1 MMQDLRLILI
11 IVGAI
16 AIIALL
22 VHGFWTSR
30 KERSSMFRDR
40 PLKRMKSKR
49 DDDSY
54 DEDVE
59 DDEGVG
65 EVRVHRVN
73 HAPANAQEHEVA
85 RPSPQHQY
93 QPPYASAQPR
103 QPVQQ
108 PPEAQVPPQ
117 HAPRPPANAQE
128 HEVARPSP
136 QHQYQPPYASAQPR
150 QPVQQPPEAQV
161 PPQHA
166 PRPAQPVQQP
176 AYQPQPEQ
184 PLQQPVSPQVAS
196 APQPVHSAPQP
207 AQQAF
212 QPAEPVAAP
221 QPEPVAEPAPVMD
234 KPKRKEAVIIMNVAA
249 HHGSELNGELLLN
262 SIQQA
267 GFIFG
272 DMNIYHRHLSPDG
285 SGPALFSLAN
295 MVKPG
300 TFDPEMK
307 DFTTP
312 GVTIFMQVP
321 SYGDELQNFKL
332 MLQSA
337 QHIADEVGGV
347 VLDDQRRMMTPQK
360 LREYQ
365 DIIRE
370 VKDANA

>member
-65 EVRVHRVN
+65 EVRIHRVN

-93 QPPYASAQPR
+93 QPPYASAQP
-103 QPVQQ
+103 VQ
-108 PPEAQVPPQ
+108 
-117 HAPRPPANAQE
+117 
-128 HEVARPSP
+128 
-136 QHQYQPPYASAQPR
+136 
-150 QPVQQPPEAQV
+150 
-161 PPQHA
+161 
-166 PRPAQPVQQP
+166 QPVQQP

>member
-54 DEDVE
+54 DDDV
-59 DDEGVG
+59 DADEGVG

-73 HAPANAQEHEVA
+73 HAPGQSQEHDA
-85 RPSPQHQY
+85 PRQSPQHQY

-103 QPVQQ
+103 PATPPQPQAPQQ
-108 PPEAQVPPQ
+108 PPPQPVPPSQ
-117 HAPRPPANAQE
+117 QVQPSAP
-128 HEVARPSP
+128 
-136 QHQYQPPYASAQPR
+136 
-150 QPVQQPPEAQV
+150 PVQ
-161 PPQHA
+161 PQQ
-166 PRPAQPVQQP
+166 PAQPSQ
-176 AYQPQPEQ
+176 
-184 PLQQPVSPQVAS
+184 
-196 APQPVHSAPQP
+196 APQPVAQP
-207 AQQAF
+207 APPLAEQTF
-212 QPAEPVAAP
+212 QPADPAVEAEPVV
-221 QPEPVAEPAPVMD
+221 EEAPVVE
-234 KPKRKEAVIIMNVAA
+234 KPQRKEVVIIMNVAA
-249 HHGSELNGELLLN
+249 HHGSELNGEVLLN
-262 SIQQA
+262 SIQQS
-267 GFIFG
+267 GFKFG
-272 DMNIYHRHLSPDG
+272 DMNIFHRHLSPDG

-295 MVKPG
+295 MVNPG
-300 TFDPEMK
+300 TFDPEMT

-321 SYGDELQNFKL
+321 SYGDALQNFKL

-365 DIIRE
+365 DRIRE
-370 VKDANA
+370 VMDANA

>member
-73 HAPANAQEHEVA
+73 HAPANAQEHEAA
-85 RPSPQHQY
+85 RPS
-93 QPPYASAQPR
+93 
-103 QPVQQ
+103 
-108 PPEAQVPPQ
+108 
-117 HAPRPPANAQE
+117 
-128 HEVARPSP
+128 
-136 QHQYQPPYASAQPR
+136 
-150 QPVQQPPEAQV
+150 
-161 PPQHA
+161 PQHA
-166 PRPAQPVQQP
+166 PRPAQPVQQPVQQP

-212 QPAEPVAAP
+212 QPAEPVAVP

>member
-73 HAPANAQEHEVA
+73 HAPANAQEHETA

-103 QPVQQ
+103 
-108 PPEAQVPPQ
+108 
-117 HAPRPPANAQE
+117 
-128 HEVARPSP
+128 
-136 QHQYQPPYASAQPR
+136 
-150 QPVQQPPEAQV
+150 
-161 PPQHA
+161 
-166 PRPAQPVQQP
+166 QPVQQP

>member
-73 HAPANAQEHEVA
+73 HAPANAQEHEAA
-85 RPSPQHQY
+85 RPS
-93 QPPYASAQPR
+93 
-103 QPVQQ
+103 
-108 PPEAQVPPQ
+108 
-117 HAPRPPANAQE
+117 
-128 HEVARPSP
+128 
-136 QHQYQPPYASAQPR
+136 
-150 QPVQQPPEAQV
+150 
-161 PPQHA
+161 PQHA

-176 AYQPQPEQ
+176 VQQPAFQPQPEQ
-184 PLQQPVSPQVAS
+184 PLQQPVSPQVAP

>member
-22 VHGFWTSR
+22 VHGFWPSR

-54 DEDVE
+54 DDDVE
-59 DDEGVG
+59 EDEGVG

-73 HAPANAQEHEVA
+73 HAPGQPQEHDA
-85 RPSPQHQY
+85 PRQSPQHQY

-103 QPVQQ
+103 PAAPPQPQPPVQQ
-108 PPEAQVPPQ
+108 PP
-117 HAPRPPANAQE
+117 
-128 HEVARPSP
+128 
-136 QHQYQPPYASAQPR
+136 
-150 QPVQQPPEAQV
+150 QPVPQPQQVQPSAPPIQT
-161 PPQHA
+161 PQ
-166 PRPAQPVQQP
+166 QQP
-176 AYQPQPEQ
+176 APPSQ
-184 PLQQPVSPQVAS
+184 
-196 APQPVHSAPQP
+196 APQPVAQP
-207 AQQAF
+207 APPSSAQTF
-212 QPAEPVAAP
+212 QPAEPVVEV
-221 QPEPVAEPAPVMD
+221 EPVVEEAPVVE
-234 KPKRKEAVIIMNVAA
+234 KPQRKEAVIIMNVAA
-249 HHGSELNGELLLN
+249 HHGSELNGEVLLN
-262 SIQQA
+262 SIQQS
-267 GFIFG
+267 GFKFG
-272 DMNIYHRHLSPDG
+272 DMNIFHRHLSPDG

-295 MVKPG
+295 MVNPG
-300 TFDPEMK
+300 TFDPEMT

-321 SYGDELQNFKL
+321 SYGDALQNFKL

-365 DIIRE
+365 DRIRE
-370 VKDANA
+370 VMDANA

>member
-30 KERSSMFRDR
+30 KERSSIFRDR

-49 DDDSY
+49 DDEDSY
-54 DEDVE
+54 DDNVE
-59 DDEGVG
+59 EDEGVG

-73 HAPANAQEHEVA
+73 HAPGSAQEHGV
-85 RPSPQHQY
+85 PPQSPQHQY

-103 QPVQQ
+103 QHAQQ
-108 PPEAQVPPQ
+108 PTQAPQVPQPHAQHPQ
-117 HAPRPPANAQE
+117 
-128 HEVARPSP
+128 
-136 QHQYQPPYASAQPR
+136 
-150 QPVQQPPEAQV
+150 QPVQQPQPV
-161 PPQHA
+161 QH
-166 PRPAQPVQQP
+166 QPVQQQP
-176 AYQPQPEQ
+176 VQPQPAAPQ
-184 PLQQPVSPQVAS
+184 VQQPVQ
-196 APQPVHSAPQP
+196 QAPQP
-207 AQQAF
+207 APQTF
-212 QPAEPVAAP
+212 QPVEPVVEPQP
-221 QPEPVAEPAPVMD
+221 QPEPVVEETPVAE
-234 KPKRKEAVIIMNVAA
+234 KPQRKEAVIIMNVAA
-249 HHGSELNGELLLN
+249 HHGSELNGEVLLN

-267 GFIFG
+267 GFKFG
-272 DMNIYHRHLSPDG
+272 DMNIFHRHLSPDG
-285 SGPALFSLAN
+285 SGPSLFSLAN
-295 MVKPG
+295 MVNPG
-300 TFDPEMK
+300 TFDPEMTGN
-307 DFTTP
+307 FSTP

-365 DIIRE
+365 DRIRE
-370 VKDANA
+370 VKESHA

>member
-40 PLKRMKSKR
+40 PLKRMKSSR
-49 DDDSY
+49 DDD
-54 DEDVE
+54 DTE
-59 DDEGVG
+59 DDITGSDDDGVG

-73 HAPANAQEHEVA
+73 TAPGAAHGEHEA
-85 RPSPQHQY
+85 PRAPQHQY

-103 QPVQQ
+103 QPAPQPVEEPVRQPPQPPVQQ
-108 PPEAQVPPQ
+108 QQPAAPQ
-117 HAPRPPANAQE
+117 PVQ
-128 HEVARPSP
+128 
-136 QHQYQPPYASAQPR
+136 Q
-150 QPVQQPPEAQV
+150 QPVQQPVQ
-161 PPQHA
+161 
-166 PRPAQPVQQP
+166 QQP
-176 AYQPQPEQ
+176 AQQP
-184 PLQQPVSPQVAS
+184 QQPVHV
-196 APQPVHSAPQP
+196 QPAPQP
-207 AQQAF
+207 A
-212 QPAEPVAAP
+212 PAPHVE
-221 QPEPVAEPAPVMD
+221 PEPVAEPEPVVE
-234 KPKRKEAVIIMNVAA
+234 KPQRKEAVIIMNVAA
-249 HHGSELNGELLLN
+249 HHGSHLNGDVLLN

-267 GFIFG
+267 GFKFG
-272 DMNIYHRHLSPDG
+272 DMNIFHRHLSPDG

-295 MVKPG
+295 MVNPG
-300 TFDPEMK
+300 TFDPEMTG
-307 DFTTP
+307 DFVTP

-365 DIIRE
+365 DRIRE
-370 VKDANA
+370 VKEANA

>member
-54 DEDVE
+54 DDDVE
-59 DDEGVG
+59 ADEGVG

-73 HAPANAQEHEVA
+73 HAPGNPQEHEA
-85 RPSPQHQY
+85 PRQSPQHQY

-103 QPVQQ
+103 QPVQ
-108 PPEAQVPPQ
+108 PSSEAPVQPQ
-117 HAPRPPANAQE
+117 HAPRPPQQP
-128 HEVARPSP
+128 V
-136 QHQYQPPYASAQPR
+136 HQP
-150 QPVQQPPEAQV
+150 QPVQQQPVAPQV
-161 PPQHA
+161 
-166 PRPAQPVQQP
+166 QPVQP
-176 AYQPQPEQ
+176 T
-184 PLQQPVSPQVAS
+184 
-196 APQPVHSAPQP
+196 APQPS
-207 AQQAF
+207 QQAF
-212 QPAEPVAAP
+212 QPAEPVVEP
-221 QPEPVAEPAPVMD
+221 QPEPVVEEAPAPE
-234 KPKRKEAVIIMNVAA
+234 KPQRKEAVIIMNVAA
-249 HHGSELNGELLLN
+249 HHGSELNGEVLLN
-262 SIQQA
+262 SIEQA
-267 GFIFG
+267 GFKFG
-272 DMNIYHRHLSPDG
+272 DMNIFHRHLSPDG

-295 MVKPG
+295 MVNPG
-300 TFDPEMK
+300 TFDPEMV

-365 DIIRE
+365 DRIRE

>member
-40 PLKRMKSKR
+40 PLKRMKSSR
-49 DDDSY
+49 DDD
-54 DEDVE
+54 DIE
-59 DDEGVG
+59 DDIDGRDDDGVG

-73 HAPANAQEHEVA
+73 TAPGAAHGEHEA
-85 RPSPQHQY
+85 PRPAQHQY

-103 QPVQQ
+103 QQAPQPVEEPVRQPPQQPVHQQPAAPQPVQPQ
-108 PPEAQVPPQ
+108 PV
-117 HAPRPPANAQE
+117 
-128 HEVARPSP
+128 
-136 QHQYQPPYASAQPR
+136 
-150 QPVQQPPEAQV
+150 QPVQQ
-161 PPQHA
+161 
-166 PRPAQPVQQP
+166 PAQPVQQP
-176 AYQPQPEQ
+176 
-184 PLQQPVSPQVAS
+184 QQPVHV
-196 APQPVHSAPQP
+196 QPAPQP
-207 AQQAF
+207 A
-212 QPAEPVAAP
+212 PAQHVE
-221 QPEPVAEPAPVMD
+221 PEPVAEPEPVVE
-234 KPKRKEAVIIMNVAA
+234 KPQRKEAVIIMNVAA
-249 HHGSELNGELLLN
+249 HHGSHLNGDVLLN

-267 GFIFG
+267 GFKFG
-272 DMNIYHRHLSPDG
+272 DMNIFHRHLSPDG

-295 MVKPG
+295 MVNPG
-300 TFDPEMK
+300 TFDPEMTG
-307 DFTTP
+307 DFVTP

-365 DIIRE
+365 DRIRE
-370 VKDANA
+370 VKEANA

>member
-40 PLKRMKSKR
+40 PLKRMKSSR
-49 DDDSY
+49 DDD
-54 DEDVE
+54 DTE
-59 DDEGVG
+59 DDITGSDDDGVG

-73 HAPANAQEHEVA
+73 TAPGAAHGEHEA
-85 RPSPQHQY
+85 PRAPQHQY

-103 QPVQQ
+103 QPAPQPVEEPVRQPPQPPVQQ
-108 PPEAQVPPQ
+108 QQPAAPQ
-117 HAPRPPANAQE
+117 PVQ
-128 HEVARPSP
+128 
-136 QHQYQPPYASAQPR
+136 Q
-150 QPVQQPPEAQV
+150 QPVQQPVQ
-161 PPQHA
+161 Q
-166 PRPAQPVQQP
+166 QPVQQP
-176 AYQPQPEQ
+176 K
-184 PLQQPVSPQVAS
+184 
-196 APQPVHSAPQP
+196 QPVHVQPAPQP
-207 AQQAF
+207 A
-212 QPAEPVAAP
+212 PAPHVE
-221 QPEPVAEPAPVMD
+221 PEPVAEPEPVVE
-234 KPKRKEAVIIMNVAA
+234 KPQRKEAVIIMNVAA
-249 HHGSELNGELLLN
+249 HHGSHLNGDVLLN

-267 GFIFG
+267 GFKFG
-272 DMNIYHRHLSPDG
+272 DMNIFHRHLSPDG

-295 MVKPG
+295 MVNPG
-300 TFDPEMK
+300 TFDPEMTG
-307 DFTTP
+307 DFVTP

-365 DIIRE
+365 DRIRE
-370 VKDANA
+370 VKEANA

>member
-30 KERSSMFRDR
+30 KERSSIFRDR

-49 DDDSY
+49 DDEDSY
-54 DEDVE
+54 DDNVE
-59 DDEGVG
+59 EDEGVG

-73 HAPANAQEHEVA
+73 HAPGSAQEHGV
-85 RPSPQHQY
+85 PPQSPQHQY

-103 QPVQQ
+103 QHAQQ
-108 PPEAQVPPQ
+108 PTQAPQVPQPHAQHPQ
-117 HAPRPPANAQE
+117 
-128 HEVARPSP
+128 
-136 QHQYQPPYASAQPR
+136 
-150 QPVQQPPEAQV
+150 QPVQQPQPV
-161 PPQHA
+161 QH
-166 PRPAQPVQQP
+166 QPVQQQP
-176 AYQPQPEQ
+176 VQPQPAAPQ
-184 PLQQPVSPQVAS
+184 VQQPVQ
-196 APQPVHSAPQP
+196 QAPQP
-207 AQQAF
+207 APQTF
-212 QPAEPVAAP
+212 QPVEPVVEPQP
-221 QPEPVAEPAPVMD
+221 QPEPVVEEAPVAE
-234 KPKRKEAVIIMNVAA
+234 KPQRKEAVIIMNVAA
-249 HHGSELNGELLLN
+249 HHGSELNGEVLLN

-267 GFIFG
+267 GFKFG
-272 DMNIYHRHLSPDG
+272 DMNIFHRHLSPDG
-285 SGPALFSLAN
+285 SGPSLFSLAN
-295 MVKPG
+295 MVNPG
-300 TFDPEMK
+300 TFDPEMTGN
-307 DFTTP
+307 FSTP

-365 DIIRE
+365 DRIRE
-370 VKDANA
+370 VKESHA

>member
-54 DEDVE
+54 DDDVE
-59 DDEGVG
+59 EDEGVG

-73 HAPANAQEHEVA
+73 HAPGQSQEHDA
-85 RPSPQHQY
+85 PRQSPQHQY

-103 QPVQQ
+103 PAAPPQPQAPMQQPVQQ
-108 PPEAQVPPQ
+108 PVQPAPQPQQVQPSAPPVQPPQ
-117 HAPRPPANAQE
+117 
-128 HEVARPSP
+128 
-136 QHQYQPPYASAQPR
+136 
-150 QPVQQPPEAQV
+150 
-161 PPQHA
+161 
-166 PRPAQPVQQP
+166 QQP
-176 AYQPQPEQ
+176 APPSQ
-184 PLQQPVSPQVAS
+184 
-196 APQPVHSAPQP
+196 APQPVAQP
-207 AQQAF
+207 APPPSAQTF
-212 QPAEPVAAP
+212 QPAEPVV
-221 QPEPVAEPAPVMD
+221 EAELVVEEAPVVE
-234 KPKRKEAVIIMNVAA
+234 KPQRKEAVIIMNVAA
-249 HHGSELNGELLLN
+249 HHGSELNGEVLLN
-262 SIQQA
+262 SIQQS
-267 GFIFG
+267 GFKFG
-272 DMNIYHRHLSPDG
+272 DMNIFHRHLSPDG

-295 MVKPG
+295 MVNPG
-300 TFDPEMK
+300 TFDPEMT

-321 SYGDELQNFKL
+321 SYGDALQNFKL

-365 DIIRE
+365 DRIRE
-370 VKDANA
+370 VMDANA

>member
-59 DDEGVG
+59 EDEGVG

-73 HAPANAQEHEVA
+73 HAPANAQEHETA

-108 PPEAQVPPQ
+108 PSEAQVPPQ
-117 HAPRPPANAQE
+117 YAQRP
-128 HEVARPSP
+128 V
-136 QHQYQPPYASAQPR
+136 
-150 QPVQQPPEAQV
+150 QPVQQPQPVPQPV
-161 PPQHA
+161 YPPQ
-166 PRPAQPVQQP
+166 PEQPVQQP
-176 AYQPQPEQ
+176 AA
-184 PLQQPVSPQVAS
+184 PQVAQPMQP
-196 APQPVHSAPQP
+196 APQS
-207 AQQAF
+207 AQQVF
-212 QPAEPVAAP
+212 QTAEPVAAP

-234 KPKRKEAVIIMNVAA
+234 RPKRKEAVIIMNVAA
-249 HHGSELNGELLLN
+249 HHGSELNGEVLLN

>member
-54 DEDVE
+54 DDDV
-59 DDEGVG
+59 DADEGVG

-73 HAPANAQEHEVA
+73 HAPGQPQEHDA
-85 RPSPQHQY
+85 PRQSPQHQY

-103 QPVQQ
+103 PATPPLPQAPQQQPVQQ
-108 PPEAQVPPQ
+108 PPQPVPPPQ
-117 HAPRPPANAQE
+117 QVQPSAP
-128 HEVARPSP
+128 
-136 QHQYQPPYASAQPR
+136 
-150 QPVQQPPEAQV
+150 PVQ
-161 PPQHA
+161 PQQ
-166 PRPAQPVQQP
+166 PAQPSQ
-176 AYQPQPEQ
+176 
-184 PLQQPVSPQVAS
+184 
-196 APQPVHSAPQP
+196 APQPVAQP
-207 AQQAF
+207 APPLAEQTF
-212 QPAEPVAAP
+212 QPADPAVEAEPVV
-221 QPEPVAEPAPVMD
+221 EEAPVVE
-234 KPKRKEAVIIMNVAA
+234 KPQRKEVVIIMNVAA
-249 HHGSELNGELLLN
+249 HHGSELNGEVLLN
-262 SIQQA
+262 SIQQS
-267 GFIFG
+267 GFKFG
-272 DMNIYHRHLSPDG
+272 DMNIFHRHLSPDG

-295 MVKPG
+295 MVNPG
-300 TFDPEMK
+300 TFDPEMT

-321 SYGDELQNFKL
+321 SYGDALQNFKL

-365 DIIRE
+365 DRIRE
-370 VKDANA
+370 VMDANA

>member
-54 DEDVE
+54 DDDV
-59 DDEGVG
+59 DADEGVG

-73 HAPANAQEHEVA
+73 HAPGQPQEHDA
-85 RPSPQHQY
+85 PRQSPQHQY
-93 QPPYASAQPR
+93 QPPYASVQPR
-103 QPVQQ
+103 PATPPQPQAPQQQPVQQ
-108 PPEAQVPPQ
+108 PPQPVPPPQ
-117 HAPRPPANAQE
+117 QVQPSAP
-128 HEVARPSP
+128 
-136 QHQYQPPYASAQPR
+136 
-150 QPVQQPPEAQV
+150 PVQ
-161 PPQHA
+161 PQQ
-166 PRPAQPVQQP
+166 PAQPSQ
-176 AYQPQPEQ
+176 
-184 PLQQPVSPQVAS
+184 
-196 APQPVHSAPQP
+196 APQPVAQP
-207 AQQAF
+207 APPLAEQTF
-212 QPAEPVAAP
+212 QPADPAVEAEPVV
-221 QPEPVAEPAPVMD
+221 EEAPVVE
-234 KPKRKEAVIIMNVAA
+234 KPQRKEVVIIMNVAA
-249 HHGSELNGELLLN
+249 HHGSELNGEVLLN
-262 SIQQA
+262 SIQQS
-267 GFIFG
+267 GFKFG
-272 DMNIYHRHLSPDG
+272 DMNIFHRHLSPDG

-295 MVKPG
+295 MVNPG
-300 TFDPEMK
+300 TFDPEMT

-321 SYGDELQNFKL
+321 SYGDALQNFKL

-365 DIIRE
+365 DRIRE
-370 VKDANA
+370 VMDANA

>member
-40 PLKRMKSKR
+40 PLKRMKSSR
-49 DDDSY
+49 DDDDSEN
-54 DEDVE
+54 DIDGS
-59 DDEGVG
+59 DDDGVG

-73 HAPANAQEHEVA
+73 TAPGAAHGEHEA
-85 RPSPQHQY
+85 PRQPPQHQY

-103 QPVQQ
+103 QHAPQPVEEPVRQPPQQPVHQQPAAPQPVQQ
-108 PPEAQVPPQ
+108 
-117 HAPRPPANAQE
+117 
-128 HEVARPSP
+128 
-136 QHQYQPPYASAQPR
+136 
-150 QPVQQPPEAQV
+150 QPVQQPQ
-161 PPQHA
+161 
-166 PRPAQPVQQP
+166 QPVQQP
-176 AYQPQPEQ
+176 
-184 PLQQPVSPQVAS
+184 QQPVHV
-196 APQPVHSAPQP
+196 QPAPQP
-207 AQQAF
+207 A
-212 QPAEPVAAP
+212 PAPAP
-221 QPEPVAEPAPVMD
+221 LVEPEPVVEEAPVVE
-234 KPKRKEAVIIMNVAA
+234 KPQRKEAVIIMNVAA
-249 HHGSELNGELLLN
+249 HHGTHLNGDVLLN

-267 GFIFG
+267 GFKFG
-272 DMNIYHRHLSPDG
+272 DMNIFHRHLSPDG

-295 MVKPG
+295 MVNPG
-300 TFDPEMK
+300 TFDPEMTG
-307 DFTTP
+307 DFVTP

-365 DIIRE
+365 DRIRE
-370 VKDANA
+370 VKEANA

>member
-40 PLKRMKSKR
+40 PLKRMKSSR
-49 DDDSY
+49 DDDDSEY
-54 DEDVE
+54 DIDGS
-59 DDEGVG
+59 DDDGVG

-73 HAPANAQEHEVA
+73 TAPGAAHGEHEA
-85 RPSPQHQY
+85 PRTAQHQY

-103 QPVQQ
+103 QQAPQPVEEPVRQPPQQ
-108 PPEAQVPPQ
+108 PAAPQPVPQ
-117 HAPRPPANAQE
+117 
-128 HEVARPSP
+128 
-136 QHQYQPPYASAQPR
+136 
-150 QPVQQPPEAQV
+150 QPVQQPVPQQPAQ
-161 PPQHA
+161 QQ
-166 PRPAQPVQQP
+166 PAQPVQQAP
-176 AYQPQPEQ
+176 
-184 PLQQPVSPQVAS
+184 QQPVHV
-196 APQPVHSAPQP
+196 QPAPQP
-207 AQQAF
+207 A
-212 QPAEPVAAP
+212 PAPRVE
-221 QPEPVAEPAPVMD
+221 PEPVAEPEPVVE
-234 KPKRKEAVIIMNVAA
+234 KPQRKEAVIIMNVAA
-249 HHGSELNGELLLN
+249 HHGSHLNGDVLLN

-267 GFIFG
+267 GFKFG
-272 DMNIYHRHLSPDG
+272 DMNIFHRHLSPDG

-295 MVKPG
+295 MVNPG
-300 TFDPEMK
+300 TFDPEMTG
-307 DFTTP
+307 DFVTP

-365 DIIRE
+365 DRIRE
-370 VKDANA
+370 VKEANA

>member
-49 DDDSY
+49 DDDDAY

-59 DDEGVG
+59 EEDESVG

-73 HAPANAQEHEVA
+73 PAPKASSEPETPRQQ
-85 RPSPQHQY
+85 PQHQY

-103 QPVQQ
+103 ATAPAPVTHHDERPQQ
-108 PPEAQVPPQ
+108 PAVQPAAHV
-117 HAPRPPANAQE
+117 APVE
-128 HEVARPSP
+128 HV
-136 QHQYQPPYASAQPR
+136 QPR
-150 QPVQQPPEAQV
+150 QE
-161 PPQHA
+161 
-166 PRPAQPVQQP
+166 PAAVQP
-176 AYQPQPEQ
+176 AMQQPQPGAA
-184 PLQQPVSPQVAS
+184 VPQ
-196 APQPVHSAPQP
+196 PQPVTAPVHH
-207 AQQAF
+207 
-212 QPAEPVAAP
+212 EPVA
-221 QPEPVAEPAPVMD
+221 QPEPEPVVEPAPVVE
-234 KPKRKEAVIIMNVAA
+234 KPVRKETVIIMNVSA
-249 HHGSELNGELLLN
+249 HHGTALQGDLLLN

-267 GFIFG
+267 GFKFG
-272 DMNIYHRHLSPDG
+272 DMSIFHRHLSPDG

-295 MVKPG
+295 MVNPG
-300 TFDPEMK
+300 TFDPEMTE
-307 DFTTP
+307 FTTP

-337 QHIADEVGGV
+337 QYIADEVGGV

-365 DIIRE
+365 DRIRE
-370 VKDANA
+370 VKEYHA

>member
-73 HAPANAQEHEVA
+73 HAPANAQEHEAA

-108 PPEAQVPPQ
+108 P
-117 HAPRPPANAQE
+117 
-128 HEVARPSP
+128 
-136 QHQYQPPYASAQPR
+136 
-150 QPVQQPPEAQV
+150 
-161 PPQHA
+161 
-166 PRPAQPVQQP
+166 

-184 PLQQPVSPQVAS
+184 PLQQPVSPQVAP

>member
-59 DDEGVG
+59 EDEGVG

-73 HAPANAQEHEVA
+73 HAPANAQEHETA

-108 PPEAQVPPQ
+108 PSEAQVPPQ
-117 HAPRPPANAQE
+117 YAQRP
-128 HEVARPSP
+128 V
-136 QHQYQPPYASAQPR
+136 
-150 QPVQQPPEAQV
+150 QPVQQPQPVPQPV
-161 PPQHA
+161 YPPQ
-166 PRPAQPVQQP
+166 PEQPVQQP
-176 AYQPQPEQ
+176 AA
-184 PLQQPVSPQVAS
+184 PQVAQPMQP
-196 APQPVHSAPQP
+196 APQS
-207 AQQAF
+207 AQQVF
-212 QPAEPVAAP
+212 QTAEPVAAP

-249 HHGSELNGELLLN
+249 HHGSELNGEVLLN

-360 LREYQ
+360 LRGYQ

>member
-40 PLKRMKSKR
+40 PLKRMKSSR
-49 DDDSY
+49 DDD
-54 DEDVE
+54 DVE
-59 DDEGVG
+59 DDIDGPDDDGVG

-73 HAPANAQEHEVA
+73 TAPGAAHGEHEA
-85 RPSPQHQY
+85 PRAPQHQY

-103 QPVQQ
+103 QPA
-108 PPEAQVPPQ
+108 PPPVEEPVRHPPQ
-117 HAPRPPANAQE
+117 
-128 HEVARPSP
+128 
-136 QHQYQPPYASAQPR
+136 
-150 QPVQQPPEAQV
+150 QPVQQ
-161 PPQHA
+161 
-166 PRPAQPVQQP
+166 QPV
-176 AYQPQPEQ
+176 
-184 PLQQPVSPQVAS
+184 
-196 APQPVHSAPQP
+196 APQP
-207 AQQAF
+207 A
-212 QPAEPVAAP
+212 PRVK
-221 QPEPVAEPAPVMD
+221 PEPVAEPEPVVE
-234 KPKRKEAVIIMNVAA
+234 KPQRKEAVIIMNVAA
-249 HHGSELNGELLLN
+249 HHGTHLNGDVLLN

-267 GFIFG
+267 GFKFG
-272 DMNIYHRHLSPDG
+272 DMNIFHRHLSPDG

-295 MVKPG
+295 MVNPG
-300 TFDPEMK
+300 TFDPEMTG
-307 DFTTP
+307 DFVTP

-365 DIIRE
+365 DRIRE
-370 VKDANA
+370 VKEANA